1 MIDDLERLS
10 RAELEAEVRQLRAER
25 DAGSTASYVANLSPP
40 GRSTPADAGVLFSA
54 VERTGLPMIITDPNL
69 PDEPIIFANRAFQE
83 MCGYGADELLGRNCR
98 FLQGLGSE
106 QDQLTAL
113 RAALAQGRNIA
124 LEITNYRKDGTAFIN
139 NLFVAPVYDAD
150 GRLLYRF
157 GSQLDVTEV
166 HRNRQRLAENEER
179 QRAIFNSASEMAIIV
194 TDTEGRVTDWNVGAE
209 RILGWSAEEMRGQ
222 TVERIF
228 TPEDCAIGRA
238 REEMKVV
245 LRDGHAEDVRW
256 HLRKDGGRFYAVGD
270 MTSLRGLDGT
280 HQGFVKAMS
289 DRTAERNAAAK
300 HQADAE
306 FMHSVLASS
315 ADCIK
320 VLDLDGSLTFMSE
333 GGMRV
338 MEVSDF
344 NNIKGCPWPSF
355 WQGQGHA
362 DALAAL
368 TAAKAGGVGHFQ
380 GAADT
385 YLGTPKWW
393 DVQVT
398 PILGADG
405 RPEKILSI
413 SRDITDQKAFA
424 GLLAVSEGRWRSL
437 FASMQ
442 EGFLSAELVRD
453 AGGRAVDFRFLE
465 VNPAFASLTG
475 LPADSPGRT
484 MRDLVPDIPQWLIDT
499 YARVVESGQPENFE
513 IHVPELHRTFE
524 VRASKQ
530 DDRRFIAL
538 FLEISERKRAEARR
552 AATTELGDRL
562 RDVADQGEISRIAA
576 EVMGYT
582 LGLSHAGYGQVD
594 VDGETILVSE
604 EWTAS
609 GLRDIA
615 GLHRFRDYGSYI
627 EDLKAG
633 RDVVIGDVSSDPRTA
648 HDADALA
655 AINAR
660 GLLNLPVLEHGRF
673 VALFYGLRAE
683 PGTWAHED
691 IAFVRN
697 VVDRTRTA
705 IARVEAEAQQR
716 LLNHELSHRMKN
728 MLAMVQ
734 SIATQTMRGAADL
747 DTARNV
753 LANRLIAL
761 GKSHDLLL
769 GGSLSKA
776 PLRSVI
782 ESALDIHRD
791 CPNRFVLDG
800 PTVMVGS
807 KAALSLSLMLHEL
820 ATNAAKYGALSTADG
835 RVTICWTLSGE
846 GDDASVMLRWSEAG
860 GPPVVA
866 PKRTGFGTRLIGR
879 GLAGSFDGEVDLS
892 YPAAGVVCTITA
904 PQRGLM
910 AA

>member
-1 MIDDLERLS
+1 MDSDLHELS
-10 RAELEAEVRQLRAER
+10 REELEAEILRLRAKLGER
-25 DAGSTASYVANLSPP
+25 PDGGPETSSPRPHSSAAN
-40 GRSTPADAGVLFSA
+40 ADVLFSA
-54 VERTGLPMIITDPNL
+54 VDKTGLPMILTDPNQ
-69 PDEPIIFANRAFQE
+69 DDDPIVFTNRAFLDLT
-83 MCGYGADELLGRNCR
+83 GYGIDEVVGRNCR
-98 FLQGLGSE
+98 FLQGPDTE
-106 QDQLTAL
+106 PERIDEI
-113 RAALAQGRNIA
+113 RAALRENRD
-124 LEITNYRKDGTAFIN
+124 LKTEITNHRRDGTPFVNALFIG
-139 NLFVAPVYDAD
+139 PVFDGE
-150 GRLLYRF
+150 GRLRYRF
-157 GSQLDVTEV
+157 GSQIDVTEA
-166 HRNRQRLAENEER
+166 HRNRRRWIESEER

-209 RILGWSAEEMRGQ
+209 RILGWSADEIRGQ
-222 TVERIF
+222 AIEGIF
-228 TPEDCAIGRA
+228 TPEDRANGRA
-238 REEMKVV
+238 QEEMAIV

-270 MTSLRGLDGT
+270 MTSLRGMDGA
-280 HQGFVKAMS
+280 HQGYVKAMC
-289 DRTAERNAAAK
+289 DRTEERHNAIK
-300 HQADAE
+300 YQADAE
-306 FMHSVLASS
+306 FMRSVLASS

-320 VLDLDGSLTFMSE
+320 VLDLDGGLTFMSE

-344 NNIKGCPWPSF
+344 NHIKGCPWPDF
-355 WQGQGHA
+355 WQDQGHF

-368 TAAKAGGVGHFQ
+368 DAARAGGIGHFQ

-413 SRDITDQKAFA
+413 SRDITDQKAVE
-424 GLLAVSEGRWRSL
+424 GRLAESEGRWRRL
-437 FASMQ
+437 FEGMQ
-442 EGFLSAELVRD
+442 EGFFSAEMIHDGD
-453 AGGRAVDFRFLE
+453 AGTVDFRLVE

-475 LPADSPGRT
+475 LPADSAGRT
-484 MRDLVPDIPQWLIDT
+484 MRDLLPDIPQGLIDT
-499 YARVVESGQPENFE
+499 YARVVETGQPENFE
-513 IHVPELHRTFE
+513 VDIPELRRAFE

-530 DDRRFIAL
+530 DDRRLVAL
-538 FLEISERKRAEARR
+538 FLDITERKQAEARR

-562 RDVADQGEISRIAA
+562 RDVTQQEEISGIAA
-576 EVMGYT
+576 EIMGRT

-594 VDGETILVSE
+594 PDAETISVAQA
-604 EWTAS
+604 WTAP
-609 GLRDIA
+609 GLTDVS

-633 RDVVIGDVSSDPRTA
+633 RDVVIGDVRRDPRTGG
-648 HDADALA
+648 DAEALA
-655 AINAR
+655 SINAR
-660 GLLNLPVLEHGRF
+660 GLLNLPVLEQGRF
-673 VALFYGLRAE
+673 VAMFYALKPEAGDWS
-683 PGTWAHED
+683 PED

-697 VVDRTRTA
+697 VVDRTRSA

-747 DTARNV
+747 DTARDV

-776 PLRSVI
+776 PLANVI
-782 ESALDIHRD
+782 ENAIDIHRD
-791 CPNRFVLDG
+791 RPDRFSLHG
-800 PTVMVGS
+800 PPVMVGS
-807 KAALSLSLMLHEL
+807 KAALSLSLILHEL
-820 ATNAAKYGALSTADG
+820 ATNAAKYGALSSADGHVTITCTADG
-835 RVTICWTLSGE
+835 G
-846 GDDASVMLRWSEAG
+846 GDDATVTLHWVEAG

-866 PKRTGFGTRLIGR
+866 PKRTGFGTRLIER
-879 GLAGSFDGEVDLS
+879 GLAGSFEGTVNLR
-892 YPAAGVVCTITA
+892 YPAPGVVCTISA
-904 PQRGLM
+904 PQRGLL
-910 AA
+910 AS